1 MPNRPDAIETARL
14 LIELLRRIPRNA
26 KVTANE
32 LCEQLASAGYHRD
45 VRSIQRHLKEITEHF
60 DVECDFRSRPYGYRW
75 KEKAPGLTLPGIGPQ
90 ESLLFTLAEQHL
102 RNLLP
107 HNLTRSLDV
116 YFKQARNNLILDKQ
130 AELEKEW
137 LKKVRVVSAT
147 QPLLPPPIDKTIFDE
162 ISQALYRNLW
172 LKIVYTNSSGKVIDA
187 SVMPLGLAQQGVTLY
202 LVCRFEGY
210 DNERSLALHRFT
222 SAKTGTLRFER
233 PANFSLEQYDNDG
246 RFGYGEGNRIKVTFY
261 IDKMAGKH
269 VLEAKLSEDQHVEET
284 ADSYIITATIV
295 DTFQFDMW
303 INSFSDDV
311 WGVSKQG
318 VDEGL
323 TVVHAGICRL

>member
-1 MPNRPDAIETARL
+1 MPNRPHAIETARL

-32 LCEQLASAGYHRD
+32 LCEQLASAGYHRN

-60 DVECDFRSRPYGYRW
+60 DVECDFRSVPYGYRW

-102 RNLLP
+102 RNFLP

-147 QPLLPPPIDKTIFDE
+147 QPLLPPPIDRTIFDE
-162 ISQALYRNLW
+162 VSQALYRNLW

-222 SAKTGTLRFER
+222 SAKAGTLRFER
-233 PANFSLEQYDNDG
+233 PANFCLEQYDNDG
-246 RFGYGEGNRIKVTFY
+246 RFGYGEGKRIKVTFN

-284 ADSYIITATIV
+284 EDSYIITATIV

-303 INSFSDDV
+303 INSFGDDV

-318 VDEGL
+318 VDEG
-323 TVVHAGICRL
+323 A